1 MTRAYIVTGL
11 GYGDESK
18 GSVTDYLARQ
28 ASTLVVRHNGGPQ
41 AGHNVVTSD
50 GKHHTFSQFG
60 AGSLAGAKTFL
71 SRFMLVNPL
80 NMLLEAQ
87 HLMELGMPTV
97 MPFVDENAII
107 VTPFHVAINRLLEQ
121 ARGDKRHGSC
131 GQGVGVTQQ
140 LALTRPEF
148 TIKAKDLRA
157 DKLTARL
164 EEVRR
169 HLLDSAP
176 WPAGEPNQQILAD
189 EDMAQYLAG
198 RYLDWTLLANMV
210 PSEYLATLA
219 YGHEQLVFEG
229 AQGVLLDQDHGFCL
243 TPDTEVLTDQGW
255 SNYQTIKA
263 GETQV
268 SCFDLTTGNYQFEA
282 VQRVWRRNFEGDLV
296 RLKTRGMD
304 CLATPEHRVVMR
316 NFLKVRGRPDEKSY
330 RPGDWKFRPAA
341 DVPGQVQVPIGGAQA
356 GTGISELTLE
366 DLRIM
371 GWVITDGCWHGYTR
385 TKRSHVS
392 ILKIDQSLATVKRG
406 VNISEEMRRVLSQI
420 DETSCHKRPARANA
434 LANTGPSD
442 SWYLGAT
449 LSGSLLRWLGQDIHR
464 IPRVFL
470 KKCSKEQL
478 YALYQGLMEGDGTS
492 DKHGWTK
499 FYPGKNEELADE
511 FQELCLRLGISTTK
525 SWVPS
530 LCQWHVSIADERL
543 HHFLWKRPAER
554 VHYSGEV
561 WDITVPTGAFVV
573 RRNGQVFVTGN
584 SPYTTWSTCTHENAL
599 TLIREIDSGGGQ
611 TRRETQDES
620 AAAGSNLGGG
630 QATDEP
636 QPRIAAPLDVTRLGV
651 IRAVTTRHGPG
662 PHPTEDAD
670 LTAAWDEPHN
680 VTDQWQRGFRVG
692 PLDLVAHRYA
702 AVVCGGIDQVVVTH
716 LDRSNRWKYCDSYE
730 TMDRI
735 PLGRRGDLDNQ
746 KKLTKKLMEV
756 SALLH
761 DDVTENGLLEAVE
774 RELGAPVGIVSRGPT
789 AEHKTILSKVSG

>member
-18 GSVTDYLARQ
+18 GSITDYLARQ

-148 TIKAKDLRA
+148 TIRAKDLRG
-157 DKLTARL
+157 DKLTGRL
-164 EEVRR
+164 DEVRR
-169 HLLDSAP
+169 HLLGSAP
-176 WPAGEPNQQILAD
+176 WPANEPNQQILAD

-219 YGHEQLVFEG
+219 YQHEQVVFEG
-229 AQGVLLDQDHGFCL
+229 AQGVLLDEWYGF
-243 TPDTEVLTDQGW
+243 
-255 SNYQTIKA
+255 
-263 GETQV
+263 
-268 SCFDLTTGNYQFEA
+268 
-282 VQRVWRRNFEGDLV
+282 
-296 RLKTRGMD
+296 
-304 CLATPEHRVVMR
+304 H
-316 NFLKVRGRPDEKSY
+316 
-330 RPGDWKFRPAA
+330 
-341 DVPGQVQVPIGGAQA
+341 
-356 GTGISELTLE
+356 
-366 DLRIM
+366 
-371 GWVITDGCWHGYTR
+371 
-385 TKRSHVS
+385 
-392 ILKIDQSLATVKRG
+392 
-406 VNISEEMRRVLSQI
+406 
-420 DETSCHKRPARANA
+420 
-434 LANTGPSD
+434 
-442 SWYLGAT
+442 
-449 LSGSLLRWLGQDIHR
+449 
-464 IPRVFL
+464 
-470 KKCSKEQL
+470 
-478 YALYQGLMEGDGTS
+478 
-492 DKHGWTK
+492 
-499 FYPGKNEELADE
+499 
-511 FQELCLRLGISTTK
+511 
-525 SWVPS
+525 
-530 LCQWHVSIADERL
+530 
-543 HHFLWKRPAER
+543 
-554 VHYSGEV
+554 
-561 WDITVPTGAFVV
+561 
-573 RRNGQVFVTGN
+573 
-584 SPYTTWSTCTHENAL
+584 PYTTWSTCTHENAL

-611 TRRETQDES
+611 TGCETQGRS
-620 AAAGSNLGGG
+620 ATSGPNLGGG

-702 AVVCGGIDQVVVTH
+702 AVVCGFLDQVVVTH
-716 LDRSNRWKYCDSYE
+716 LDRSNRWKYCDTYE

-756 SALLH
+756 SAPLH
-761 DDVTENGLLEAVE
+761 DVTENGLLEAVE